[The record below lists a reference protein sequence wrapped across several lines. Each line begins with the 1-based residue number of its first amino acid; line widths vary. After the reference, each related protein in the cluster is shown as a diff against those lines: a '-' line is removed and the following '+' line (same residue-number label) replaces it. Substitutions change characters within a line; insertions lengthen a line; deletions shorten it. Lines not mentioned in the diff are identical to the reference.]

1 MYGAGGLGRG
11 GGQQVEASGAAS
23 FSKRVDGAAGGG
35 CLASSGV
42 AREIAGV
49 LVRSVIHSRPR
60 APLVGRAIV
69 HVVKVC
75 V

>member
-1 MYGAGGLGRG
+1 MYGAGGLGRSS
-11 GGQQVEASGAAS
+11 GQRVEASGAAS

-49 LVRSVIHSRPR
+49 LVRSVIHFVDHEHR
-60 APLVGRAIV
+60 
-69 HVVKVC
+69 
-75 V
+75 